1 VCVYIYILIYIFC
14 FHLSFLSV
22 TNSNCFLSVPQ
33 LGQEL
38 PYGLELLD
46 GVLSGEPLASSP
58 RQAYVKLG
66 AWGGK
71 PAWKIRRCSHEKAAV
86 QLLLGPPSLLAVM

>member
-1 VCVYIYILIYIFC
+1 MSIAHTYVHIFFRLSFQGQILIF
-14 FHLSFLSV
+14 
-22 TNSNCFLSVPQ
+22 SVPQ
-33 LGQEL
+33 PGQEL

-71 PAWKIRRCSHEKAAV
+71 PAWKIKHHSHSHEKAAI
-86 QLLLGPPSLLAVM
+86 QLLGPPSLRVI

>member
-1 VCVYIYILIYIFC
+1 MYVYMYVYIYIYR

-58 RQAYVKLG
+58 RQAFV
-66 AWGGK
+66 
-71 PAWKIRRCSHEKAAV
+71 
-86 QLLLGPPSLLAVM
+86 